1 MLKKLLIQ
9 KYALIDFTDIDF
21 FPGFSVITGETGAG
35 KSILLGAVNLLL
47 GERADVRMIKPGAQK
62 CVVEAVFY
70 SESKEVSNFFV
81 NNDLNFDDNECIL
94 RREVSANGKNR
105 AFINDTPATLA
116 QMKELGCSLIDIH
129 SQHKNLLLGGMNF
142 QLNVLDC
149 VAENSSILSE
159 YNKCYDEYIRCF
171 AELENLR
178 NTLNHGQDD
187 EDYLRY
193 QLEQLEAANL
203 RDGEQEKLEQELQ
216 RLSHIEEIR
225 ETVYEICRAFDNGE
239 QNIAKVLSKG
249 CQSLSR
255 IAGYY
260 PEVQSLSERMKSVR
274 IELDDIIEELKSEF
288 GEDNHNPSRLKE
300 IDERLTLIYD
310 LERKHKSKTIA
321 ELLVKAENIREQLSL
336 ISDADEIISKKEKK
350 LQIQKKQLEEL
361 AENITRSR
369 EKAAEILAVEMQQRL
384 ALLGMPGVLFDIDI
398 KPTYDFSRNGA
409 DTVKFLFSANK
420 NTPPR
425 DISDIASGGEIARVM
440 LCLKAVTANARR
452 RQVIVFDEIDT
463 GVSGRIAEQMAHTM
477 LQMSKNG
484 RQIISIT
491 HLPQIAAYGS
501 RHYRVYKTDEG
512 NGANSKIELLTP
524 EQRIMEI
531 AYMLSGKNI
540 TKAAVKNA
548 EELLKTS
555 IQNDYRNE

>member
-70 SESKEVSNFFV
+70 SESKEVSDFFV

-149 VAENSSILSE
+149 VAENSSVLFE
-159 YNKCYDEYIRCF
+159 YNKCYDEYRRCS

-178 NTLNHGQDD
+178 NTLYHGQDD

-239 QNIAKVLSKG
+239 QNIAKALSKG

-350 LQIQKKQLEEL
+350 LQTQKKQLEEL
-361 AENITRSR
+361 AENLTRSR

-398 KPTYDFSRNGA
+398 KSTYDFSRNGA

-555 IQNDYRNE
+555 IQNDYKNE